1 MSRVAKAWSLQ
12 AHEGEAI
19 ERLAARL
26 RLSPI
31 VAQLLLN
38 RGLADPDAAVRFLQA
53 PLSGFHAPELLPGV
67 SRAAE
72 LLLDA
77 VQRGER
83 ICVYGDYD
91 ADGITGTA
99 ILWRCIRLLGATA
112 VDYYLPNRLEEG
124 YGLNIEAL
132 RQIKATGT
140 SLVVTVDCGIASL
153 EEADEARRLGLRL
166 VVTDHHEMKERLPDA
181 EVHVHPRLPGHT
193 YPFGG
198 LSGSGVAFKLAWA
211 LAVRA
216 CGSEKVAPN
225 FREFLLDAVMLAA
238 LGTVAD
244 VVPLH
249 DENRILVRHGLARLK
264 QSSSVGLKALVDAS
278 GLADKPD
285 LRASDIGFRLA
296 PRINAVG
303 RLGCAR
309 LVVDLLTTTTQPRA
323 VDLARYLE
331 KQNQDRQALERQIL
345 RQAREMV
352 EKGRLERAPA
362 LVLANPDWHVGVIG
376 IVAGRLA
383 DMYGR
388 PTLLV
393 AMRQDGAENGALVG
407 QGSGRSIPGFP
418 LHDALRACEE
428 HLLTHGGHQAAAGF
442 RIRPEAIDGFRE
454 RFCAVA
460 AERIPAGPPASRLL
474 LDGEVPL
481 SALTF
486 GLLQEIDRLEPYG
499 AENPRPVLLAGGLEV
514 VGEPKRM
521 GGGERHVSFRVRQ
534 AGTTLRAVAFGMA
547 DRLDELMADGGR
559 CCLAFTPVLNEW
571 QGYRSVELHVVDFQ
585 AGQVAQLA

>member
-1 MSRVAKAWSLQ
+1 LLP
-12 AHEGEAI
+12 HNPDAI

-38 RGLADPDAAVRFLQA
+38 RGITDPEAAQRFLQA
-53 PLSGFHAPELLPGV
+53 PLSGLHPPESLPGAAQ
-67 SRAAE
+67 AAE
-72 LLLDA
+72 LLIEA
-77 VQRGER
+77 VQRGEH

-99 ILWRCIRLLGATA
+99 ILWQCLRLLGASA
-112 VDYYLPNRLEEG
+112 VDYYVPNRLEEG
-124 YGLNIEAL
+124 YGLNVEAL
-132 RQIKATGT
+132 RQIRATGA
-140 SLVVTVDCGIASL
+140 SVVVTVDCGVSSI
-153 EEADEARRLGLRL
+153 EEAEEARRLGLQL
-166 VVTDHHEMKERLPDA
+166 IITDHHEFAGRLPDA
-181 EVHVHPRLPGHT
+181 AAIVHPRLAGHA

-211 LAVRA
+211 VAVRA
-216 CGSEKVAPN
+216 CGSEKVTPQY
-225 FREFLLDAVMLAA
+225 REFLLYSVTLAA

-264 QSSSVGLKALVDAS
+264 QAPCAGLKALIEAT
-278 GLADKPD
+278 GLAEKPD

-309 LVVDLLTTTTQPRA
+309 LVVDLLTTTSQPRA

-331 KQNQDRQALERQIL
+331 QQNQDRQTLERQMFK
-345 RQAREMV
+345 QARELV
-352 EKGRLERAPA
+352 EKHSLDDMPA
-362 LVLANPDWHVGVIG
+362 LVLTHPDWHAGVIG

-383 DMYGR
+383 DLYGR
-388 PTLLV
+388 PALLI
-393 AMRQDGAENGALVG
+393 AMRQNGTDDGALTIG
-407 QGSGRSIPGFP
+407 QGSGRSVPGFA
-418 LHDALRACEE
+418 LHEALQACAE
-428 HLLTHGGHQAAAGF
+428 HLLRHGGHKAAAGF
-442 RIRPEAIDGFRE
+442 KIRPEAVDAFRE
-454 RFCAVA
+454 RFCAYA
-460 AERIPAGPPASRLL
+460 ASQFPKGLPAPALV

-486 GLLQEIDRLEPYG
+486 GLLQEIDHLEPYG
-499 AENPRPVLLAGGLEV
+499 SENALPILLAGGLEV
-514 VGEPKRM
+514 VGEPRRM
-521 GGGERHVSFRVRQ
+521 GGGERHMHFRVRQ

-547 DRLDELMADGGR
+547 DRLDELMAEQGR
-559 CCLAFTPVLNEW
+559 CCLAFTPVINEW
-571 QGYRSVELHVVDFQ
+571 QGYRSIELHVVDFQ
-585 AGQVAQLA
+585 AGPTAKLV

>member
-1 MSRVAKAWSLQ
+1 LSRVAKAWQLL
-12 AHEGEAI
+12 AHDSDAI

-26 RLSPI
+26 RLSPV

-38 RGLADPDAAVRFLQA
+38 RGLADPDAAQRFLQA
-53 PLSGFHAPELLPGV
+53 PLSGLHAPELLPGV
-67 SRAAE
+67 PRAAD
-72 LLLDA
+72 LLLEA
-77 VQRGER
+77 VRAGER

-91 ADGITGTA
+91 ADGVTGTA
-99 ILWRCIRLLGATA
+99 ILWGCLRLLGAA

-124 YGLNIEAL
+124 YGLNAEAL
-132 RQIKATGT
+132 RQIKASGAAV
-140 SLVVTVDCGIASL
+140 VVTVDCGIASI
-153 EEADEARRLGLRL
+153 EEAAEAQRLDLLL
-166 VVTDHHEMKERLPDA
+166 VVTDHHEPKDQLPDA
-181 EVHVHPRLPGHT
+181 AAIVHPRLPGHS
-193 YPFGG
+193 YPFAG

-216 CGSEKVAPN
+216 CSSDKVKPE

-264 QSSSVGLKALVDAS
+264 LAPPLGLKALIEAA
-278 GLADKPD
+278 GLAAKSD
-285 LRASDIGFRLA
+285 LRASDVGFRLA

-309 LVVDLLTTTTQPRA
+309 LVVDLLTTTVQPRA

-331 KQNQDRQALERQIL
+331 RQNQDRQTLERQVL
-345 RQAREMV
+345 RQARELV
-352 EKGRLERAPA
+352 DTQRLASSPA

-383 DMYGR
+383 DIYGR
-388 PTLLV
+388 PTLLM
-393 AMRQDGAENGALVG
+393 AMRQDGEESGEVIG
-407 QGSGRSIPGFP
+407 QGSGRSIPGFA

-428 HLLTHGGHQAAAGF
+428 HLLSHGGHQAAAGF
-442 RIRPEAIDGFRE
+442 RIRPEAIDAFRE

-460 AERIPAGPPASRLL
+460 AKNFPDGPPAGRLL
-474 LDGEVPL
+474 LDAEVPL

-499 AENPRPVLLAGGLEV
+499 AENARPVLLAGGLEL

-521 GGGERHVSFRVRQ
+521 GGGERHASFRVRQ
-534 AGTTLRAVAFGMA
+534 GSTTLRAVAFGMA
-547 DRLDELMADGGR
+547 DRLDELMAGSGR

-585 AGQVAQLA
+585 GGPTARLV

>member
-1 MSRVAKAWSLQ
+1 LSRDAKAWSLL
-12 AHEGEAI
+12 AHDPAAI

-26 RLSPI
+26 GLSPI

-38 RGLADPDAAVRFLQA
+38 RGLAEPDAAQRFLQA
-53 PLSGFHAPELLPGV
+53 PLSGLHAPELLPGV
-67 SRAAE
+67 TRAAG
-72 LLLDA
+72 LLLEA
-77 VQRGER
+77 VQSGER
-83 ICVYGDYD
+83 ICIYGDYD

-99 ILWRCIRLLGATA
+99 ILSGCLRLLGAAA
-112 VDYYLPNRLEEG
+112 VDYYVPNRLEEG
-124 YGLNIEAL
+124 YGLTADAL
-132 RQIKATGT
+132 RQVKESGAAI
-140 SLVVTVDCGIASL
+140 VVTVDCGIASI
-153 EEADEARRLGLRL
+153 EEAEEARRLGLQL
-166 VVTDHHEMKERLPDA
+166 VVTDHHAPKDRLPDA
-181 EVHVHPRLPGHT
+181 AAVVHPRLPGHS
-193 YPFGG
+193 YPFAG

-216 CGSEKVAPN
+216 CGSDKVPPN

-264 QSSSVGLKALVDAS
+264 HTPSIGLKSLIEAA
-278 GLADKPD
+278 GLAAKAD

-309 LVVDLLTTTTQPRA
+309 LVVELLTTTSQPRA

-331 KQNQDRQALERQIL
+331 RQNQDRQTLERQVL
-345 RQAREMV
+345 RQAREQV
-352 EKGRLERAPA
+352 EQMGLDRAPA
-362 LVLANPDWHVGVIG
+362 LVLADPDWHAGVIG

-383 DMYGR
+383 ELYGR
-388 PTLLV
+388 PALLV
-393 AMRQDGAENGALVG
+393 AMRQAGEQNGAKVG
-407 QGSGRSIPGFP
+407 QGSGRSIPGFA
-418 LHDALRACEE
+418 LHDALQACEE
-428 HLLTHGGHQAAAGF
+428 HLLSHGGHQAAAGF
-442 RIRPEAIDGFRE
+442 RIRPEAIDAFRE
-454 RFCAVA
+454 QFCAVA
-460 AERIPAGPPASRLL
+460 LKYFPHGPPAARLA

-499 AENPRPVLLAGGLEV
+499 ADNARPTLLAGGLEI
-514 VGEPKRM
+514 VGEPKRI

-534 AGTTLRAVAFGMA
+534 GRTTLRAVAFGMA
-547 DRLDELMADGGR
+547 DRLNELMAGSGR
-559 CCLAFTPVLNEW
+559 CCLAFTPVFNEW
-571 QGYRSVELHVVDFQ
+571 QGYRSVELHVADFQ
-585 AGQVAQLA
+585 AGPTAKLV